1 MKAKRSELP
10 YNSKNMENAGIYR
23 GSGLRGK
30 TGKKKGGYTDNALSS
45 KKVIGKPPSK
55 MN

>member
-1 MKAKRSELP
+1 MKAKRELP
-10 YNSKNMENAGIYR
+10 YDKRNMENAGIYR

-30 TGKKKGGYTDNALSS
+30 TGKKKGGFSDLSPSKS
-45 KKVIGKPPSK
+45 KKRIGKPPSK